1 MRLEKLVI
9 IMSAKKVVL
18 IIVEGPTDE
27 DALGV
32 LFERFFDKETVRV
45 KVVHGD
51 ITTKKQVNSSNIL
64 NRITEIVKQSL
75 KEYKLRKTDLQRVVH
90 LVDTDG
96 VFVPES
102 AVVYDE
108 QSAKPFYTLTEI
120 KTAHRDGILL
130 RNNQKK
136 ANLEKLH
143 TTKHIW
149 KDIPYS
155 VFYLSSNLD
164 HALYNKHNL
173 SDEEKEQYA
182 LQFVNRYKDDMPSFI
197 QFICNSDFSVIDGYL
212 PSWIY
217 IKNNLRSLERHTNL
231 GLCFLREDPE

>member
-1 MRLEKLVI
+1 
-9 IMSAKKVVL
+9 MSAKKVVL

-32 LFERFFDKETVRV
+32 IFERFFDKETVRV

-51 ITTKKQVNSSNIL
+51 ITTEKLVTSTNIL
-64 NRITEIVKQSL
+64 NRITEIVQQSL
-75 KEYKLRKTDLQRVVH
+75 KEYKLHKTDLQRVIH

-96 VFVPES
+96 AFVPDS
-102 AVVYDE
+102 AVIFDE
-108 QSAKPFYTLTEI
+108 HAAKPFYTLTEI

-136 ANLEKLH
+136 ENLEKLH

-155 VFYLSSNLD
+155 VFYLSSNLE
-164 HALYNKHNL
+164 HALYDKLNL

-182 LQFVNRYKDDMPSFI
+182 LQFYRRYKDDIPSFI
-197 QFICNSDFSVIDGYL
+197 DFICNSDFSVVDGYL
-212 PSWIY
+212 PSWGY
-217 IKNNLRSLERHTNL
+217 IKKDLRSLERHTNI
-231 GLCFLREDPE
+231 GLCFLRDDPE